1 MTVMTKAVGTP
12 ATTFSEREYQICV
25 TARTIED
32 GKTYWVAIGGGPLY
46 AILLAQR
53 LYAPTA
59 MYATEDGVIGPEPL
73 LPLDPLVIG
82 VASRPNYR
90 ALMWSTMNGITEHA
104 QLGHIDYGILNSLQV
119 DPYGNINSTWLGA
132 YPDEGRRMNG
142 PGGADAIASLCWR
155 VILMVD
161 HQRRKFVPQVDFISS
176 PGFLDG
182 SPGAREKA
190 GLPRGTGPWRV
201 VTPWAVFDH
210 EEKSHHLRLIARAP
224 FVTVEQVLQE
234 MDFRPLIADE
244 IEVLEPATEE
254 ELLILRTELDVRGQN
269 TGVGRWVEQGDDGS
283 WRFAEEKGGPASG

>member
-1 MTVMTKAVGTP
+1 MNAVTKAVGTP
-12 ATTFSEREYQICV
+12 ATTFSEREFEICV
-25 TARTIED
+25 TSRMIED
-32 GKTYWVAIGGGPLY
+32 AKSYWVAIGGGPLY
-46 AILLAQR
+46 AVLLAQR

-90 ALMWSTMNGITEHA
+90 ALMWSTMNGLTEHA

-161 HQRRKFVPQVDFISS
+161 HQRRKFVPEVDFISS

-224 FVTVEQVLQE
+224 FVTVDQVLGE
-234 MDFRPLIADE
+234 MDFRPLLADK
-244 IEVLEPATEE
+244 IEVLESATEE
-254 ELLILRTELDVRGQN
+254 ELLILRSELDVTGQN
-269 TGVGRWVEQGDDGS
+269 TGVGRWVEQSDDGS
-283 WRFAEEKGGPASG
+283 WGFAEEKGG

>member
-1 MTVMTKAVGTP
+1 MSVVKQAIGTP
-12 ATTFSEREYQICV
+12 STRFSEREFEICV
-25 TARTIED
+25 TARMIED

-59 MYATEDGVIGPEPL
+59 MYATEDGVIAPEPF
-73 LPLDPLVIG
+73 LPLDPLIVG

-90 ALMWSTMNGITEHA
+90 ALMWSTMNGLTEHA
-104 QLGHIDYGILNSLQV
+104 QLGYMDYGILNSLQV

-132 YPDEGRRMNG
+132 YPEEGRRMNG

-161 HQRRKFVPQVDFISS
+161 QQRRKFIPQVDFISS

-182 SPGAREKA
+182 EPDAREQV

-201 VTPWAVFDH
+201 VTPWAVFDY
-210 EEKSHHLRLIARAP
+210 EEESRHLRLIARAP
-224 FVTVEQVLQE
+224 FVTQDQILQE
-234 MDFRPLIADE
+234 MDFRPLLADDL
-244 IEVLEPATEE
+244 EVLELPTEE
-254 ELLILRTELDVRGQN
+254 ELLILRAELDVRGQT
-269 TGVGRWVEQGDDGS
+269 TGVGRWVEQNEDGS
-283 WRFAEEKGGPASG
+283 WRFWEETGGPVSI